1 MRSISRTT
9 LLILAMVLVFVLV
22 FMNLGENQSNLSISP
37 NNFSWLQI
45 IVSLVIGFLLGMVF
59 SKKRSTKIWY

>member
-9 LLILAMVLVFVLV
+9 LLILAIVLVFVFV
-22 FMNLGENQSNLSISP
+22 FMNLGENQGNLSISP

-45 IVSLVIGFLLGMVF
+45 PVSLAIGSLLGMVF